1 MSAFSQSK
9 MKIELLN
16 NIFTDKLSDGLHNN
30 EEIGVIKTG
39 YGSLYYLI
47 SLLLLPVWHH
57 FQTSASWQAYEYKHY
72 LDYT

>member
-47 SLLLLPVWHH
+47 SPFPVACL
-57 FQTSASWQAYEYKHY
+57 TSLSDISVMAG
-72 LDYT
+72 L